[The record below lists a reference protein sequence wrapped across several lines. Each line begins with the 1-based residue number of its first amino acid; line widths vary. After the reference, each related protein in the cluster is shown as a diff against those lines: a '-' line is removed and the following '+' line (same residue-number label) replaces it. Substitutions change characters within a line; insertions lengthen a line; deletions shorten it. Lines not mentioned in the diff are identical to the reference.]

1 FAAAGDRVRA
11 LGTDGLLGP
20 VATQVIRLQDELLP
34 VTDGVGAAAQ
44 ALPLLPAML
53 GGEEQR
59 NYLVLFQNNAEARAT
74 GGLVGAMAVV
84 SAEDGQLAL
93 GQQSAPK
100 EFGEQPEPVLPL
112 TDAELAL
119 YDRQLGT
126 FVQDVNF
133 TPHFPRSAELARAFW
148 GLRYPE
154 QLDGVLSIDPVAL
167 SYLLRATG
175 PIEVQGR
182 QLTADN
188 AVDVLL
194 NRVYV

>member
-1 FAAAGDRVRA
+1 
-11 LGTDGLLGP
+11 
-20 VATQVIRLQDELLP
+20 
-34 VTDGVGAAAQ
+34 
-44 ALPLLPAML
+44 
-53 GGEEQR
+53 
-59 NYLVLFQNNAEARAT
+59 
-74 GGLVGAMAVV
+74 
-84 SAEDGQLAL
+84 GQLAL

-126 FVQDVNF
+126 FVHVVNF

-154 QLDGVLSIDPVAL
+154 ELDGVLSIDPVAL

-182 QLTADN
+182 QLTAEN
-188 AVDVLL
+188 AVDGLL
-194 NRVYV
+194 NRVYVEIDNPAAQDEFFSAVTGEVFGALTDGVDDPGEMLSGLARGAREGRLL